1 MSAATTL
8 SEQQEL
14 QERGWRFH
22 FRSDDLALNFVATV
36 AGPVSRVNE
45 RLTTPALLAEWLQRA
60 GLVRVPPLATE
71 QDLVAAREL
80 REAIARLTAARVQ
93 RLAAHVSDVAIINHY
108 ALLRSDPLQLSDDGQ
123 RLRVLSLPAVRDLLG
138 EIARD
143 AVSLFGGDAG
153 DRVRQCASPNCPI
166 YFVDNSRGQNRRWC
180 SKSPCADQASAREY
194 RARKRAQVTSTPKG

>member
-1 MSAATTL
+1 MSAATPL

-71 QDLVAAREL
+71 QDLRAAREL

-93 RLAAHVSDVAIINHY
+93 KLPVNVSDVGIINRY
-108 ALLRSDPLQLSDDGQ
+108 ALLRSDPPQLADDGQ
-123 RLRVLSLPAVRDLLG
+123 RLQVAGLPAVRDLLG
-138 EIARD
+138 EIARN
-143 AVSLFGGDAG
+143 AITLFGGDASG
-153 DRVRQCASPNCPI
+153 KVRQCASPNCPI
-166 YFVDNSRGQNRRWC
+166 YFVDKSRGQNRRWC

-194 RARKRAQVTSTPKG
+194 RARKKGQTTGAPTG